1 MKKSDL
7 KRLIKIEDRIKQ
19 IAEEDFKL
27 KFFPTEFDIVPPQK
41 MLEIMAY
48 HIPTNIS
55 NWKKGRDYERQ
66 RTIYENADAGL
77 PYEVVINSNPARAYL
92 MNNNVFAVQCLVMS
106 HVIGHVAF
114 FTNNKYFRNSR
125 QDIMQIM
132 YEAAHRFNEYEKRF
146 SIDEVEFVVDAG
158 HALQFHSSPFASR
171 KTEDERRER
180 IFKQEKK
187 RLHAHKSDGYG
198 DISGNS
204 REKVNED
211 IELFNQ
217 KLWRKLKL
225 KTPVEPTEDI
235 LRYIIDNSNILE
247 SWQKD
252 VLEVLRIEG
261 QYFWPII
268 KTKYMNEGFAV
279 TVHQKI
285 MNKLFKEDL
294 LTTEDHAQY
303 NYSNSL
309 VKAHNPVTLNPY
321 SVGAGM
327 WEDIEERWDK
337 GRHGDGWEN
346 CTNVKE
352 KKKWDT
358 KEMNG
363 WDKCLEVVDTYT
375 DWFFMQDF
383 LTAELIDEM
392 NLYIY
397 KKEDKNTYIDYV
409 RTKHKADEIRKLII
423 ESFGHN
429 QIPIIEVINGNYDGK
444 GEIALRHKWSGIE
457 LDKNYAEQTMKHIFE
472 LYGKPVHLSTIIDKK
487 EVVLTIPEEEKP
499 KEEEEDKPLEIMDP
513 FGTLSPLYIP
523 VAGGRL

>member
-1 MKKSDL
+1 MKKSEL
-7 KRLIKIEDRIKQ
+7 KRLIKIENRIKQ

-27 KFFPTEFDIVPPQK
+27 KFFPVEFDIVPPQK

-55 NWKKGRDYERQ
+55 NWKRGREYERQ

-92 MNNNVFAVQCLVMS
+92 MNSNVFAVQCLVMS

-114 FTNNKYFRNSR
+114 FTNNKYFRKSR

-132 YEAAHRFNEYEKRF
+132 YEATHRFNEYERRF
-146 SIDEVEFVVDAG
+146 SIDEVEFIVDAG

-171 KTEDERRER
+171 KTEDEKRER

-198 DISGNS
+198 DISGS
-204 REKVNED
+204 SKKKINED

-235 LRYIIDNSNILE
+235 LRYVIDNSSILE

-252 VLEVLRIEG
+252 ILEVLRIEG

-279 TVHQKI
+279 TIHQKI
-285 MNKLFKEDL
+285 MNKLFEEDL
-294 LTTEDHAQY
+294 LTTEEHAQY

-309 VKAHNPVTLNPY
+309 VKAHNPVMLNPY
-321 SVGAGM
+321 TVGTGV
-327 WEDIEERWDK
+327 WKDIEERWNK
-337 GRHGDGWEN
+337 GRHGNDWEN
-346 CTNVKE
+346 CTDVKE
-352 KKKWDT
+352 KEKWDT

-363 WDKCLEVVDTYT
+363 WNKCLEIVDTYT

-383 LTAELIDEM
+383 LTAELVDEM

-409 RTKHKADEIRKLII
+409 RTKHKAEEIRKLII

-429 QIPIIEVINGNYDGK
+429 QIPIIEVINGNYDKK
-444 GEIALRHKWSGIE
+444 GEIALKHKWGGIE
-457 LDKNYAEQTMKHIFE
+457 LDKKYGEKTMEHIFK
-472 LYGKPVHLSTIIDKK
+472 LYGRPVHLSTIIDKK
-487 EVVLTIPEEEKP
+487 EVVLTIPEEPLSLE
-499 KEEEEDKPLEIMDP
+499 KEEEDLDLMDP
-513 FGTLSPLYIP
+513 FGNLAYFYVP
-523 VAGGRL
+523 VAGGRF